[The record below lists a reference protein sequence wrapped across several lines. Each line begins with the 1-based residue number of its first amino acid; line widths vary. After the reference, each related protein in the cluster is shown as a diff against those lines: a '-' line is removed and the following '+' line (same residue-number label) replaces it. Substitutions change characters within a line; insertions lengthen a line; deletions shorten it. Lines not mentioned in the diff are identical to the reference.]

1 MHERDD
7 VLLTGATYE
16 VYYSNI
22 SRESSRR
29 PEHSQ
34 LFPGFDSLTRVSQS
48 TQKIA
53 ENAPESH
60 MVSFSRHEKIS
71 CSTQRGN
78 QDDHIFPALKFH
90 VLAHNSGVTPSL
102 PTREGGGRVVPLD

>member
-22 SRESSRR
+22 SRESSRLL
-29 PEHSQ
+29 EHSQ

-53 ENAPESH
+53 ENAPEACW
-60 MVSFSRHEKIS
+60 VPKERHVGQIVDMAKS
-71 CSTQRGN
+71 
-78 QDDHIFPALKFH
+78 DFP
-90 VLAHNSGVTPSL
+90 
-102 PTREGGGRVVPLD
+102 

>member
-16 VYYSNI
+16 GTI
-22 SRESSRR
+22 RTFLESRVGVL
-29 PEHSQ
+29 EHSQ

-53 ENAPESH
+53 KNAPE
-60 MVSFSRHEKIS
+60 
-71 CSTQRGN
+71 
-78 QDDHIFPALKFH
+78 
-90 VLAHNSGVTPSL
+90 
-102 PTREGGGRVVPLD
+102 